1 LGEKASFVEANS
13 SFNELEV
20 LGYGLSKPSST
31 ASGRK
36 IPKALYN

>member
-1 LGEKASFVEANS
+1 MKVKANS

-20 LGYGLSKPSST
+20 LGDGINRPSST